1 MKKVVLSKLIKAATA
16 AVTPP
21 WRPLNAQ
28 YPALAGFDAASVA
41 GQSGVIAVWHL
52 GVRPAWLRVAG
63 GADVSALVRAAQA
76 DGEIRTAEAHGGVY
90 LAWAPMALPAVAGAV
105 ASLTAQLELGKASPP
120 EGAAPFPLPPGSR
133 VPAKMG
139 ATGEHS

>member
-28 YPALAGFDAASVA
+28 YPALAGFDAASVG

-52 GVRPAWLRVAG
+52 GVRPAWLRIAG
-63 GADVSALVRAAQA
+63 GADLSALVRAAQA
-76 DGEIRTAEAHGGVY
+76 DGDLRAAEAHGGVY
-90 LAWAPMALPAVAGAV
+90 LAWAPVAPPAVAGAV
-105 ASLTAQLELGKASPP
+105 ASLTVQLGLGKAAPP
-120 EGAAPFPLPPGSR
+120 DGTAPFPLPPGSR

-139 ATGEHS
+139 GTGERS